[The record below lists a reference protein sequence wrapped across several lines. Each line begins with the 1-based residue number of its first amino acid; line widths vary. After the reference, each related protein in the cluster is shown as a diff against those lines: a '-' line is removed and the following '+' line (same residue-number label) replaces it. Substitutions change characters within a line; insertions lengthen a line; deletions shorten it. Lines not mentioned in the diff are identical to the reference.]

1 MAMLSGKILLK
12 TIKPIADRPLDEIIK
27 TCGYVAPSGRL
38 LRQQFYE
45 ALVVA
50 KGFTLPQLARKPHT
64 TTGSGVRGRQAAFC
78 ARVHGNGNIIVGST
92 YTRRMGLV
100 PGQEFVIQVD
110 LETGCI
116 WLMPK
121 DGQEFEVH

>member
-1 MAMLSGKILLK
+1 MGMLSGKVLLK
-12 TIKPIADRPLDEIIK
+12 KVKSIADRPLDEIVR

-38 LRQQFYE
+38 MRQQFYE

-50 KGFTLPQLARKPHT
+50 KGFALPNVTRKNHT
-64 TTGSGVRGRQAAFC
+64 VPGQSGRGRQADFC

-110 LETGCI
+110 PETGSI

-121 DGQEFEVH
+121 DGQEFEIH

>member
-1 MAMLSGKILLK
+1 MLSGRILLK
-12 TIKPIADRPLDEIIK
+12 AIKPIADQPLDDIIR

-50 KGFTLPQLARKPHT
+50 KGFALPQQAGKRNGT
-64 TTGSGVRGRQAAFC
+64 SGGGRGRQAAFC

-100 PGQEFVIQVD
+100 PGQEFVIEVD
-110 LETGCI
+110 QATGCI

-121 DGQEFEVH
+121 DGQEFEVP

>member
-1 MAMLSGKILLK
+1 M
-12 TIKPIADRPLDEIIK
+12 
-27 TCGYVAPSGRL
+27 APSGRL

-50 KGFTLPQLARKPHT
+50 KGFALPQQAGKRYST
-64 TTGSGVRGRQAAFC
+64 SAGGRGRQAAFC

-100 PGQEFVIQVD
+100 PGQEFVIEVD
-110 LETGCI
+110 QTTGCI

-121 DGQEFEVH
+121 DGQEFEIH